1 MNKNKQNKYNTT
13 SKSKDWFPFKKRK
26 FNCWESSVLNSS
38 EKCSYKAEALLSFQE
53 RQMLH
58 SIVSSLQTN
67 KRDAIRISINELHRR
82 SCKALKEQVERSKSL
97 TKDRGHT
104 SRNQTASFRITKDD
118 LLHLEDIAEINSLST
133 KEALRLVIIWMAT
146 GIKDETIK
154 SIKGCQEISQDEKA
168 NEWKKSQS
176 TFKQSDS
183 AKRLREV
190 REFWKEY
197 FENKKDET
205 RQESK
210 YSQQEAQA
218 RAMGLD
224 TADSIIEERFTK
236 IIEEHQLD
244 YENLDERNQMIY
256 YYMAR
261 YELEYKDAVWWYED
275 ELEEMDKIAKLNP
288 YELVQ
293 YLKKEKEEEQRI
305 KKEMEKAHKKQQQE
319 RWNESLKERAYEE
332 IVTKGNYK
340 ERLSLHSEE
349 HPFSDYELQ
358 IIIEHGIRTQDQ
370 IEADLKGR
378 SLENKEQKEKREKED
393 YENKKQRIR
402 NIKAGKENVPS
413 KIDLFWHDAL
423 QVKLWKTY
431 DDWSQED

>member
-13 SKSKDWFPFKKRK
+13 SKSKDWFPFKKRQ
-26 FNCWESSVLNSS
+26 FNCWESPVLNSS

-53 RQMLH
+53 RQMLN

-67 KRDAIRISINELHRR
+67 KRDAIRISINELHTR
-82 SCKALKEQVERSKSL
+82 SCKASKEQVERSKSL
-97 TKDRGHT
+97 TKERGHT
-104 SRNQTASFRITKDD
+104 SRNETTSIRITKND
-118 LLHLEDIAEINSLST
+118 LLSLEDIAEINSLST
-133 KEALRLVIIWMAT
+133 NEALRLVIIWMSI

-210 YSQQEAQA
+210 YSKQEAQA

-224 TADSIIEERFTK
+224 TADSILEERFEK
-236 IIEEHQLD
+236 IIEDHQLD

-256 YYMAR
+256 YYMAK
-261 YELEYKDAVWWYED
+261 YDLEYKDAVWWYED
-275 ELEEMDKIAKLNP
+275 ELEEMDKIAQLSP
-288 YELVQ
+288 YQLVE
-293 YLKKEKEEEQRI
+293 YLKKEKEEERRRH
-305 KKEMEKAHKKQQQE
+305 KEFEKEMEERRMEKLYGENWRNVVPVKERNHWVLDHKIMKAKGEHHGKDSLKWWRELYERTHPDEVEEKMAELHLKDQEIEKLIKELEQEQQE
-319 RWNESLKERAYEE
+319 MRKNGTENERH
-332 IVTKGNYK
+332 
-340 ERLSLHSEE
+340 RD
-349 HPFSDYELQ
+349 FLQ
-358 IIIEHGIRTQDQ
+358 
-370 IEADLKGR
+370 
-378 SLENKEQKEKREKED
+378 
-393 YENKKQRIR
+393 
-402 NIKAGKENVPS
+402 
-413 KIDLFWHDAL
+413 
-423 QVKLWKTY
+423 
-431 DDWSQED
+431 

>member
-1 MNKNKQNKYNTT
+1 M
-13 SKSKDWFPFKKRK
+13 
-26 FNCWESSVLNSS
+26 
-38 EKCSYKAEALLSFQE
+38 
-53 RQMLH
+53 
-58 SIVSSLQTN
+58 
-67 KRDAIRISINELHRR
+67 AI
-82 SCKALKEQVERSKSL
+82 
-97 TKDRGHT
+97 
-104 SRNQTASFRITKDD
+104 
-118 LLHLEDIAEINSLST
+118 
-133 KEALRLVIIWMAT
+133 

-190 REFWKEY
+190 RDFWKEY

-210 YSQQEAQA
+210 YSKQEAQA

-224 TADSIIEERFTK
+224 TADSILEERFEK

-275 ELEEMDKIAKLNP
+275 ELEEMDKIAKLSP

-293 YLKKEKEEEQRI
+293 YLKKEKEEERRRH
-305 KKEMEKAHKKQQQE
+305 KEFEKEMEERRMEKLYGENWRNVVPVKERNHWVLDHKIMKAKSEHHGKDSLKWWRELYERTNPDEVEEKMAELHLKDQEIEKLIKELEQEQQE
-319 RWNESLKERAYEE
+319 MRKNGTENERH
-332 IVTKGNYK
+332 
-340 ERLSLHSEE
+340 RD
-349 HPFSDYELQ
+349 FLQ
-358 IIIEHGIRTQDQ
+358 
-370 IEADLKGR
+370 
-378 SLENKEQKEKREKED
+378 
-393 YENKKQRIR
+393 
-402 NIKAGKENVPS
+402 
-413 KIDLFWHDAL
+413 
-423 QVKLWKTY
+423 
-431 DDWSQED
+431 

>member
-1 MNKNKQNKYNTT
+1 MKLNKYNTT

-53 RQMLH
+53 RQMLN

-67 KRDAIRISINELHRR
+67 KRDAIRISINELHTR
-82 SCKALKEQVERSKSL
+82 SCKASKEQVERSKSL
-97 TKDRGHT
+97 TKERGHT
-104 SRNQTASFRITKDD
+104 SRNQTTSIRITKND
-118 LLHLEDIAEINSLST
+118 LLSLEDIAEINSLST
-133 KEALRLVIIWMAT
+133 NEALRLVIIWMSI

-154 SIKGCQEISQDEKA
+154 SIKGCQEISQDDKA
-168 NEWKKSQS
+168 NEWKKSQPK
-176 TFKQSDS
+176 FKQSDS

-210 YSQQEAQA
+210 YSKQEAQA

-224 TADSIIEERFTK
+224 TADSILEGRFEK
-236 IIEEHQLD
+236 IIEDHQLD
-244 YENLDERNQMIY
+244 YENLDERNQTIY
-256 YYMAR
+256 YYMAK
-261 YELEYKDAVWWYED
+261 YDLEYKDAVWWYED

-305 KKEMEKAHKKQQQE
+305 KKEMEKTHKIQQQE

-332 IVTKGNYK
+332 IVTKGNY
-340 ERLSLHSEE
+340 EARLSLHSEE
-349 HPFSDYELQ
+349 HPFCDYELQ
-358 IIIEHGIRTQDQ
+358 IIIE
-370 IEADLKGR
+370 
-378 SLENKEQKEKREKED
+378 
-393 YENKKQRIR
+393 
-402 NIKAGKENVPS
+402 
-413 KIDLFWHDAL
+413 
-423 QVKLWKTY
+423 
-431 DDWSQED
+431 

>member
-13 SKSKDWFPFKKRK
+13 SKSKDWFPFKKRQ
-26 FNCWESSVLNSS
+26 FNCWDSPVLNSS

-53 RQMLH
+53 RQMLN

-67 KRDAIRISINELHRR
+67 KRDAIRISISELHRR
-82 SCKALKEQVERSKSL
+82 SSVASKEQVERSKSL

-104 SRNQTASFRITKDD
+104 SRNQTASFRVTKDD
-118 LLHLEDIAEINSLST
+118 LLSLEDIAEINILST
-133 KEALRLVIIWMAT
+133 KEALRLVIIWMAA

-176 TFKQSDS
+176 TFKKSDS

-210 YSQQEAQA
+210 YSKQEAQA

-224 TADSIIEERFTK
+224 TADSILEEKFEK

-275 ELEEMDKIAKLNP
+275 ELEEMDKIAKLSP

-293 YLKKEKEEEQRI
+293 YLKKEKEEEKRRHEEYE
-305 KKEMEKAHKKQQQE
+305 KEMEERKMEQMYGENWRDVVPVKERNRWVLDHKIMKAKGEHHGKDSLKWWRELYERTNPEEVEEKMAELQLKDQEIEKLIKELEQEQQE
-319 RWNESLKERAYEE
+319 MRKNGTENERH
-332 IVTKGNYK
+332 
-340 ERLSLHSEE
+340 RD
-349 HPFSDYELQ
+349 FLQ
-358 IIIEHGIRTQDQ
+358 
-370 IEADLKGR
+370 
-378 SLENKEQKEKREKED
+378 
-393 YENKKQRIR
+393 
-402 NIKAGKENVPS
+402 
-413 KIDLFWHDAL
+413 
-423 QVKLWKTY
+423 
-431 DDWSQED
+431 